1 MKSDTSVD
9 DGETIGL
16 LAKSSFTTFSKS
28 SQASAKPPSYG
39 LDTTYDAESDLKH
52 FGDKHGDSTT
62 QFIEEL
68 ESRKKK
74 EGRPSLA
81 QATLQGLKQNLIP
94 GIVLQIIGTCVVVG
108 YYTYEPAETF
118 FNKIAAVKEQ
128 GGYFFSI
135 LSTSLFGGII
145 PYLILLV
152 KDHLAAKKRRKAAA
166 AATKEESAAKPYGD
180 FIEEDEAT
188 SGENEENEP
197 STGLLIA
204 RFCFYAGFLGYK
216 GMETDAFYR
225 MQAYIFG
232 EGTDF
237 WTIFIKVVVDQFVW
251 NPIYAAPSN
260 TLGFMWKDCDF
271 SVKRLAAELDWD
283 FIFYRVPSVLC
294 STWLVWVPAV
304 SLIYSLPSTL
314 QIPLFNLVLCFF
326 ILILSFVSKSASS

>member
-1 MKSDTSVD
+1 MKSDTSAD

-16 LAKSSFTTFSKS
+16 LAKSSSSFPTFSKS
-28 SQASAKPPSYG
+28 SIASAKPPSYG
-39 LDTTYDAESDLKH
+39 LDTAYDAESDLKH

-145 PYLILLV
+145 PYLILLL

-166 AATKEESAAKPYGD
+166 AATTKEESAAKPYGD
-180 FIEEDEAT
+180 FIEEDEVT
-188 SGENEENEP
+188 SGEDEQNEP

-260 TLGFMWKDCDF
+260 STPPTPSPCPARALPCGLTSWLR
-271 SVKRLAAELDWD
+271 S
-283 FIFYRVPSVLC
+283 FI
-294 STWLVWVPAV
+294 
-304 SLIYSLPSTL
+304 IY
-314 QIPLFNLVLCFF
+314 LFIIHF
-326 ILILSFVSKSASS
+326 IYLFI